1 MRGRNAKGEA
11 KLNPAGADLGLL
23 TYADRATEIYV
34 NVGMGCVC
42 ACAFPTLGM
51 ARAWGQWQANGGEHT
66 EQAPRFWC
74 LETTLH

>member
-51 ARAWGQWQANGGEHT
+51 ARAWGQ
-66 EQAPRFWC
+66 
-74 LETTLH
+74 